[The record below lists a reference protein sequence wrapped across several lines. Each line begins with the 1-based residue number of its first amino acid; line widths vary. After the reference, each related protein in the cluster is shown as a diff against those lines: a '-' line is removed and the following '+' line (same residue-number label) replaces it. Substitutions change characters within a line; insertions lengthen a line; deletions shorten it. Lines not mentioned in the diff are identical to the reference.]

1 VTHWETS
8 AKKAAGSG
16 AGPAPP
22 RRSSQEKAR
31 PRRRVRDTPNQQQE
45 TEPAVVPLRVVL
57 ADDHTLFREG
67 LKSVLALQPSVKVV
81 GDTAQ
86 LADLLPLL
94 ARIPCDVLLLD
105 LQMERS
111 ALSEIPALAQKAAV
125 IVVTA
130 SEDPE
135 EVLAAMQAGAR
146 GVIPKRF
153 AIDNLMQAIRAVA
166 DGNVWLPPS
175 LQTYMTDTLRLAPRD
190 ALTPR
195 EREIVRHV
203 GLGLHNAEVGAKLFI
218 SEQTVK
224 THLNNIFGKLGVR
237 DRVEL
242 TLYAARVGI
251 IGVRE
256 KAP

>member
-1 VTHWETS
+1 M
-8 AKKAAGSG
+8 
-16 AGPAPP
+16 
-22 RRSSQEKAR
+22 
-31 PRRRVRDTPNQQQE
+31 
-45 TEPAVVPLRVVL
+45 VPLRVVL

-86 LADLLPLL
+86 LADLPPLL
-94 ARIPCDVLLLD
+94 ERVPCDVLLLD
-105 LQMERS
+105 LQMERN

-135 EVLAAMQAGAR
+135 EALAAMQAGAR
-146 GVIPKRF
+146 GVILKRF
-153 AIDNLMQAIRAVA
+153 ALDNLMQAIRAVV

-175 LQTYMTDTLRLAPRD
+175 VQTYMTSALRLTPRE

-195 EREIVRHV
+195 EREIVRCV
-203 GLGLHNAEVGAKLFI
+203 GLGLRNAEVGAKLFI

-224 THLNNIFGKLGVR
+224 THLNNIFSKLGVR

-256 KAP
+256 KTP